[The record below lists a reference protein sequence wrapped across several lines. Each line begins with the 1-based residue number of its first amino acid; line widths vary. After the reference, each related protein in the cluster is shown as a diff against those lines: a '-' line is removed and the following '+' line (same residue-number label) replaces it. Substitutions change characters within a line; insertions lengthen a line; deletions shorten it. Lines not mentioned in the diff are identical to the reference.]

1 MMPKDE
7 KQDFSHEGAADASQ
21 QMPHSHHDIPSVHK
35 SDGKSPAQ
43 ACSSC
48 DSAARGTEHVDA
60 CSDEDATVA
69 AAIAAGEKAA
79 REDIKADFDKLKKEH
94 DELSGQLEDLQDT
107 LDAKSKEAAAANQ
120 KFMRLQADWDNY
132 RRRTAQE
139 RLDEQARAAE
149 KLVLSLLPVIDD
161 MERAANHAA
170 SLDNKDDNFTQFLD
184 GISQVHD
191 KMLAILAKEGVEV
204 IDPAGKAFDPLI
216 HQAVGRQENKD
227 AYADTVADVYQKGYR
242 MGGKVIRNAM
252 VTVTFGGPARPADTQ
267 DDATSSDGASEQAQ
281 CAQPLNC

>member
-7 KQDFSHEGAADASQ
+7 KQDFSHKDAATTSQ
-21 QMPHSHHDIPSVHK
+21 QMPQGPHDIPSAHK
-35 SDGKSPAQ
+35 SDDKSSAQ
-43 ACSSC
+43 ACSST
-48 DSAARGTEHVDA
+48 DAAGHSADNLNV
-60 CSDEDATVA
+60 SDDCDATVA

-79 REDIKADFDKLKKEH
+79 CEDIKADFDKLKKEH

-204 IDPAGKAFDPLI
+204 IDPAGKAFDPLV

-227 AYADTVADVYQKGYR
+227 IYADTVADVYQKGYR

-252 VTVTFGGPARPADTQ
+252 VTVTFGGPARPAATK
-267 DDATSSDGASEQAQ
+267 DDVTSSDGVSEQAQ
-281 CAQPLNC
+281 YALNL